1 MSENFSLQTP
11 SAALALLQDPF
22 SNKGTRFTFAER
34 VEHGLVGLI
43 APAVRTRSQQIQV
56 VKNAL
61 RRRDGA
67 DPLCKYELLIS
78 LLNDDVDLFFAL
90 VCICSFVAYL
100 YCARMH
106 SQPHSSIYRLT
117 IPRGTDAGPREY

>member
-11 SAALALLQDPF
+11 KAALSLLQDPF

-34 VEHGLVGLI
+34 VEHGLIGLI

-61 RRRDGA
+61 GRRDGA

-90 VCICSFVAYL
+90 V
-100 YCARMH
+100 
-106 SQPHSSIYRLT
+106 
-117 IPRGTDAGPREY
+117 